1 MASPATYRETTPGGF
16 PGEAARAAEE
26 GATWVPKEDM
36 AVAMAIRP
44 ENLFV
49 TLLRSMVE

>member
-1 MASPATYRETTPGGF
+1 MANPASYHETTPGGF

-26 GATWVPKEDM
+26 GPTWVPKVDM
-36 AVAMAIRP
+36 AVAVAIRP